1 MSEGP
6 AMKPQRVARDAAGER
21 TRYEDIEVGADLGT
35 IEWSFDEAAI
45 ARICESDDDFHEW
58 YSVESPYGGVIAPVL
73 ISYPP
78 VRLLFSRKYNV
89 RGLFYAYEVENYA
102 PLKPNVT
109 YRISGRICDKWIKR
123 EREYVQYEATCRDP
137 DGNRVFCTRRAHAL
151 DFLTRDVPKDA
162 EGIDSGAGGRLGDPP
177 KPNPE
182 ERG

>member
-1 MSEGP
+1 MTERSQAKP
-6 AMKPQRVARDAAGER
+6 AQRVARDAGGER
-21 TRYEDIEVGADLGT
+21 TRYEDIQVGDDLGT
-35 IEWSFDEAAI
+35 LEWRFDEAAI

-109 YRISGRICDKWIKR
+109 YLLSGRVCDKWIKR
-123 EREYVQYEATCRDP
+123 EREYVQYEATCHDP
-137 DGNRVFCTRRAHAL
+137 DGNKIFYTRRAHAL
-151 DFLTRDVPKDA
+151 DYLTRDVPKDA
-162 EGIDSGAGGRLGDPP
+162 EGIDSGAGGRLNEPS
-177 KPNPE
+177 KTSHRE
-182 ERG
+182 